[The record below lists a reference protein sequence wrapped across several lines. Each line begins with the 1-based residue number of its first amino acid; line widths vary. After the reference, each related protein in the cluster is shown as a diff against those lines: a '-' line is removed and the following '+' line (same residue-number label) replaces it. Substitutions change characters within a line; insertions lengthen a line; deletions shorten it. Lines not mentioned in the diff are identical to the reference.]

1 MKGVAFLGGS
11 TPGWG
16 ARTRAEISRSI
27 SEDQVELGRIHRRI
41 LRNIAEWDRR
51 ELWRA
56 DGCADMVQWVSGRF
70 NLSHY
75 QARLRIN
82 CAHAL
87 PGLPLIDAALTAG
100 ELSLEKAVHLTR
112 FATGDAEKDLL
123 KWARRV
129 QPSTIEAEADKRQ
142 KIAVDEVRRAHK
154 ERYLSWWWSRD
165 KSTLL
170 FEGALP
176 AARGVQFVNSIKQLV
191 KDIPNVPEDIDE
203 LHKPSPQI
211 LWERRC
217 ADALYGLSLN
227 EINSHQDSSRATIVV
242 HAELESVTGTGE
254 VESGPLLHRS
264 IVEQLK
270 CDARLQFVLTDKQGN
285 ALGIGETARNAPA
298 WLIRQLRKRDRHCTF
313 PGCNHKVFVQA
324 HHIRHWTKKGPTDL
338 DNLVLVCDFHH
349 DLVHK
354 FGWDVALEGSLV
366 TWYRPGGGAYVPGP
380 DPPLRRSA

>member
-1 MKGVAFLGGS
+1 M
-11 TPGWG
+11 
-16 ARTRAEISRSI
+16 
-27 SEDQVELGRIHRRI
+27 
-41 LRNIAEWDRR
+41 AEWDRR

-75 QARLRIN
+75 QARLRVN

-87 PGLPLIDAALTAG
+87 AALPLIGDALTAG
-100 ELSLEKAVHLTR
+100 ELSLEKTVHLAR
-112 FATGDAEKDLL
+112 FATRDTEKDLL

-129 QPSTIEAEADKRQ
+129 QPSTIQAEADKRQ

-154 ERYLSWWWSRD
+154 ARYLSWWWSAD

-176 AARGVQFVNSIKQLV
+176 AGRGVQFVNAVKQLA
-191 KDIPNVPEDIDE
+191 KDIPSVPEDVDE
-203 LHKPSPQI
+203 AYPPSART

-217 ADALYGLSLN
+217 ADALYALSVN
-227 EINSHQDSSRATIVV
+227 EINSRQDAQRATVVV
-242 HAELESVTGTGE
+242 HTELGSVTGAGE
-254 VESGPLLHRS
+254 VESGPLLHPA
-264 IVEQLK
+264 IVEQLQ

-285 ALGIGETARNAPA
+285 ALGIGTTSRNVPA
-298 WLIRQLRKRDRHCTF
+298 WLMRQLRKRDRHCTF

-324 HHIRHWTKKGPTDL
+324 HHIRHWTNRGVTDL

-349 DLVHK
+349 DLIHK
-354 FGWDVALEGSLV
+354 FGWEVELEGSLV
-366 TWYRPGGGAYVPGP
+366 TWYRPTGDAHVPGP
-380 DPPLRRSA
+380 DPPLRRTA